1 MNFIRYSA
9 PNGEAWRVEDG
20 ERLLSLFEI
29 PIARGKDELPLWHEA
44 FAPQNEV
51 FEMLRRLFAIN
62 PALGVD
68 DPALLT
74 PQTEQEVASARG
86 MALRE
91 VRGTLEAAKAFWL
104 RRKALDRKNGTDT
117 AYGSEGNNGSN
128 GRNEVN
134 GDGADPDG
142 ALERRL
148 AENGFAGIT
157 DENERAYIANRIVE
171 LELWLESE
179 QSRPV
184 ARSLIQQEV
193 MVFFILDPA
202 IAAAR
207 ADMDG
212 KKSKGHDT
220 VKSGEQLL
228 KLMKERR
235 DAQSGI
241 ESTMKQLG
249 MDEAKNATLK
259 KKMSFKDTISTLLDG
274 MARFY
279 SDADNALIDG
289 VFSAAEIQ
297 LLTTPLTL
305 RPAQYRPDL
314 VVSCWE
320 AMQHFWER
328 DYVPTPVGRQACR
341 KLRAGFEQALAMIR
355 SEDGESIADMGEV
368 RAGLADGEDAIG
380 ALADGAKSVLPL
392 DLSHA
397 PDSKVMPPVF
407 QPRMDDLAV

>member
-1 MNFIRYSA
+1 MNFIRYTA
-9 PNGEAWRVEDG
+9 PDGEAWRVEDG

-29 PIARGKDELPLWHEA
+29 PIAQGKEELSRWHKA
-44 FAPQNEV
+44 FADQGEV
-51 FEMLRRLFAIN
+51 FDMLRRVFAIN
-62 PALGVD
+62 AALGVD
-68 DPALLT
+68 DPALLV

-91 VRGTLEAAKAFWL
+91 VRGTLEAAKAFWS
-104 RRKALDRKNGTDT
+104 RWKAASEPKGPARDT
-117 AYGSEGNNGSN
+117 AK
-128 GRNEVN
+128 
-134 GDGADPDG
+134 DPAPAPAKPSAKEMDPV
-142 ALERRL
+142 AVDRML
-148 AENGFAGIT
+148 AENGFAGIS
-157 DENERAYIANRIVE
+157 DKNERAYIANRIME
-171 LELWLESE
+171 LEPWLDSE

-193 MVFFILDPA
+193 MVFFILDAA

-207 ADMDG
+207 SDMEE
-212 KKSKGHDT
+212 KKAKGHDT

-235 DAQSGI
+235 DAQAGI

-249 MDEAKNATLK
+249 MDEARNATLK

-279 SDADNALIDG
+279 SDSDNTLIDG

-341 KLRAGFEQALAMIR
+341 KLRAGFEQAMAMIR
-355 SEDGESIADMGEV
+355 SEDGETIQDMGEV
-368 RAGLADGEDAIG
+368 RGGLADGEDAIAAQPDVRAG
-380 ALADGAKSVLPL
+380 LA

-397 PDSKVMPPVF
+397 PASKMVPPVF
-407 QPRMDDLAV
+407 RLRMDDLAV